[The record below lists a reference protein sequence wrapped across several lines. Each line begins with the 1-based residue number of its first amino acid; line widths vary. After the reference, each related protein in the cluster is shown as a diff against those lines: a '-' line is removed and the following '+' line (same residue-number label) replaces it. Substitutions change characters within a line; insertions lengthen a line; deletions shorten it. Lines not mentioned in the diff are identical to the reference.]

1 MGTQVGADTTLKPE
15 VIPFDVKRLD
25 ALMDEARLDVLLV
38 NSKHN
43 VQYMLGGHRALFF
56 GAMDA
61 WGISRYLPI
70 IIYAKGA
77 PEKSVFVAH
86 KTENHQ
92 KAIQPFWIT
101 ESPTLVSGT
110 EDAMRLAVDYLRR
123 LGLIDKR
130 IGIELAFMPADA
142 AAILWQAVPQNRIA
156 SAQTVLERLRV
167 KKSPEELILLR
178 EASER
183 VVASMLAVMTGH
195 GPGVTKNELVAALRR
210 EETNRGLMFEY
221 CLLTAGNSLLRAP
234 SDQVWGRG
242 DILSLDSGGN
252 YHGYIGDVTRMAVM
266 GEPDSELEDLL
277 AEVEG
282 LQQTAMKPIRAGLM
296 GGHFYSAAE
305 AAVKSSA
312 NAKYLDFIG
321 HGMGLVAHEK
331 PHLTDTGP
339 TPYPA
344 DDASR
349 PLEAGMVLSVETTMK
364 HPRRGFIKLEDTVAV
379 TEDGYEIFGPAGHG
393 WNRGNC

>member
-1 MGTQVGADTTLKPE
+1 MLASEHPAQGLE
-15 VIPFDVKRLD
+15 IIPFDTERLD
-25 ALMDEARLDVLLV
+25 LLMEEAGIDVLLIS
-38 NSKHN
+38 SKHN
-43 VQYMLGGHRALFF
+43 VQYMLGGHKALFF

-70 IIYAKGA
+70 IIYPKGS

-92 KAIQPFWIT
+92 KAVSPFWIE

-110 EDAMRLAVDYLRR
+110 EDAMRLAIEYLRKLR
-123 LGLIDKR
+123 LIDKR
-130 IGIELAFMPADA
+130 IGIEMAFMPADA
-142 AAILWQAVPQNRIA
+142 ASLLWDAVPRHLVMN
-156 SAQTVLERLRV
+156 AQTVMERLRAI
-167 KKSPEELILLR
+167 KNPNELILLR

-183 VVASMLAVMTGH
+183 VVASMLAVITNH
-195 GPGVTKNELVAALRR
+195 GPGLTKNELVAALRR
-210 EETNRGLMFEY
+210 EETNRDLMFEY
-221 CLLTAGNSLLRAP
+221 CLLTAGSSLLRAP
-234 SDQVWGRG
+234 SDQVWGSG

-252 YHGYIGDVTRMAVM
+252 YQGYIGDVTRMGIM
-266 GEPDSELEDLL
+266 GEPDAELEDLL

-282 LQQTAMKPIRAGLM
+282 LQQTAMKPLCAGLM
-296 GGHFYSAAE
+296 GGDFYAAAE
-305 AAVKSSA
+305 SAVKSSP

-344 DDASR
+344 DDARR

-379 TEDGYEIFGPAGHG
+379 TRDGFEIFGPAGHG
-393 WNRGNC
+393 WNRGRY